1 MRRPN
6 PMRQQGFG
14 LLAFVMLSAIVAFT
28 MVVGYAGV
36 MTRREANALPAKQD
50 RYVQESVESLRDAW
64 RSNALTWDA
73 FSVGNTTT
81 VQDVLG
87 RAGVQLK
94 YGAQAVLSNV
104 VKVDAEGIAYRSVLL
119 YLPVET
125 DESSP
130 PDINQFKVTGNF
142 VSCPTPS
149 DECSKRVYR
158 VFSSMELERALA
170 KETRL
175 RLTRVAEKAQSYFKA
190 RMLQDP
196 ERNVSVNYFHKP
208 FGACEALE
216 MDLGCMDTYQPLVSL
231 DSGTSLNRTR
241 MAVNL
246 ALTDEELFTAWGRP
260 IEASNLQD
268 SEVAD
273 SPFTMTFRAPNQAGG
288 FYTVKAIQLY

>member
-36 MTRREANALPAKQD
+36 MTRREANALPAKQE
-50 RYVQESVESLRDAW
+50 RYVRDSVEAIREAW

-73 FSVGNTTT
+73 FSLGNTTT
-81 VQDVLG
+81 AQDILK
-87 RAGVQLK
+87 ASGVQLR
-94 YGAQAVLSNV
+94 YGAQVVLSNV
-104 VKVDAEGIAYRSVLL
+104 VKVDAEGIAFRSVLF

-125 DESSP
+125 DETSP
-130 PDINQFKVTGNF
+130 PDISAFQSTGSF
-142 VSCPTPS
+142 VSCPSPS
-149 DECSKRVYR
+149 DECSKRVYQ
-158 VFSSMELERALA
+158 VFSSADLERALS

-208 FGACEALE
+208 FGACEVME

-231 DSGTSLNRTR
+231 DSGTSLSRTR
-241 MAVNL
+241 LAVNL

-268 SEVAD
+268 SETTD
-273 SPFTMTFRAPNQAGG
+273 SPYTMTFRAPNQAGG
-288 FYTVKAIQLY
+288 FYTVKAVQLY